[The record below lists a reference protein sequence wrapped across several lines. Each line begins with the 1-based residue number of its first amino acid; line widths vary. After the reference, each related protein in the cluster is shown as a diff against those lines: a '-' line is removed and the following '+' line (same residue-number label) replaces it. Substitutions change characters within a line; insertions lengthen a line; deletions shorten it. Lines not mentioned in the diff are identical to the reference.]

1 MISLILSRFAMASPM
16 AILGILLV
24 DIGNDF
30 NRPVAVIGQIQT
42 LSSSVAVM
50 FALFMGILSVKYN
63 HRKLLIGGL
72 VAYNIAT
79 LGSGLAPNYS
89 IMILLFSL
97 IGIGSAMVGPMTATI
112 VTDLY
117 SPEKRGSILGYLMA
131 SLSISYIIGAVVI
144 GYTTELFGWRMAFL
158 GYAFPLFLV
167 SLILSI
173 YALPS
178 KIGTESQEE
187 RSREYLDGFKAIR
200 KNRSAL
206 AALMVVVLAN
216 ASWQSIGLY
225 STAFIRIQFGLS
237 PGSASIMMLI
247 TALLFTVGAVASGR
261 MLNRY
266 GRKKIAVITAAL
278 AGFFAMFFTL
288 MPNLWFCQILI
299 WLSALFVGMRVTSFT
314 TLELEQVPEYG
325 GTMMSVDSAF
335 SSLGSA
341 LGSIVGGAA
350 LQFSGYGLMSL
361 SLGALHIIA
370 SLVIYR
376 FVKDT
381 TYETSK

>member
-24 DIGNDF
+24 DIGNAF
-30 NRPVAVIGQIQT
+30 NRPVAVVGQIQT
-42 LSSSVAVM
+42 LSSTVAVV

-63 HRKLLIGGL
+63 HRKLLLAGL
-72 VAYNIAT
+72 IAYNIAA
-79 LGSGLAPNYS
+79 LGSGLSPNYT
-89 IMILLFSL
+89 ILLLLFSL

-144 GYTTELFGWRMAFL
+144 GYAAELFGWRMAFL

-167 SLILSI
+167 SLILSL

-178 KIGTESQEE
+178 RIGKESQEE

-200 KNRSAL
+200 ENKSAM
-206 AALMVVVLAN
+206 AALGVVVLAN
-216 ASWQSIGLY
+216 ASWQSVGLY
-225 STAFIRIQFGLS
+225 STAFIRTQYDLS
-237 PGSASIMMLI
+237 TGSASIMMLI
-247 TALLFTVGAVASGR
+247 AALLFTLGAVASGR

-266 GRKKIAVITAAL
+266 GRKKIAVITAIL
-278 AGFFAMFFTL
+278 AGVTAMFFTL
-288 MPNLWFCQILI
+288 MPNLWLCQILV
-299 WLSALFVGMRVTSFT
+299 WLSALFVGMRVTAFT
-314 TLELEQVPEYG
+314 TLELEQVPEFG

-361 SLGALHIIA
+361 SLGALHVLA
-370 SLVIYR
+370 AMVIYR

-381 TYETSK
+381 TYQTE

>member
-1 MISLILSRFAMASPM
+1 MASPM

-24 DIGNDF
+24 DIGNAF
-30 NRPVAVIGQIQT
+30 NRPVAVVGQIQT
-42 LSSSVAVM
+42 LSSTVAVV

-63 HRKLLIGGL
+63 HRKLLLAGL
-72 VAYNIAT
+72 IAYNIAA
-79 LGSGLAPNYS
+79 LGSGLSPNYT
-89 IMILLFSL
+89 ILLLLFSL
-97 IGIGSAMVGPMTATI
+97 IGIGTAMVGPMTATI

-144 GYTTELFGWRMAFL
+144 GYAAELFGWRMAFL

-167 SLILSI
+167 SLILSL

-178 KIGTESQEE
+178 RIGKESQEE

-200 KNRSAL
+200 ENKSAM
-206 AALMVVVLAN
+206 AALGVVVLAN
-216 ASWQSIGLY
+216 ASWQSVGLY
-225 STAFIRIQFGLS
+225 STAFIRTQYDLS
-237 PGSASIMMLI
+237 TGSASIMMLI
-247 TALLFTVGAVASGR
+247 AALLFTLGAVASGR

-266 GRKKIAVITAAL
+266 GRKKIAVITAIL
-278 AGFFAMFFTL
+278 AGVTAMFFTL
-288 MPNLWFCQILI
+288 MPNLWLCQILV
-299 WLSALFVGMRVTSFT
+299 WLSALFVGMRVTAFT
-314 TLELEQVPEYG
+314 TLELEQVPEFG

-361 SLGALHIIA
+361 SLGALHVLA
-370 SLVIYR
+370 AMVIYR

-381 TYETSK
+381 TYQTE